1 MREITGFQRG
11 GGGCSVMNNDP
22 PWSPCCSSEQP
33 LLDIVDSHKYLSE
46 VLDNNLELTENREHM
61 EHMF

>member
-1 MREITGFQRG
+1 
-11 GGGCSVMNNDP
+11 MNNDP
-22 PWSPCCSSEQP
+22 RWSPCCSSEQP

-46 VLDNNLELTENREHM
+46 VLDNNLELTENTEHM